1 MSDSIVKLVRILS
14 VVVGLSFSAM
24 LVAIFIATAWRILS
38 LSGLIGG

>member
-1 MSDSIVKLVRILS
+1 MSDSIIKLARILC

-24 LVAIFIATAWRILS
+24 LVAIFISTAWRVLG